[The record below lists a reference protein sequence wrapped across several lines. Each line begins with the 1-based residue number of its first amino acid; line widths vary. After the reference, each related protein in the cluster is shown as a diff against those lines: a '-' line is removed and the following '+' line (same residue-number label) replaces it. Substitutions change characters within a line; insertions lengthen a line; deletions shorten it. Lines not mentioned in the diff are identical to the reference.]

1 MVFLKSVVSP
11 VRYIV
16 SPIIVAN
23 GSGTINTNTK
33 YYSFGGPG
41 WTPLNGDWNADNKD
55 EIGVYQNGNWYLDY
69 NGNGFW
75 DTGDKNYGFGAIG
88 WTPVVGKW

>member
-1 MVFLKSVVSP
+1 MVAVGSLMLIRDITSSV
-11 VRYIV
+11 
-16 SPIIVAN
+16 AA
-23 GSGTINTNTK
+23 
-33 YYSFGGPG
+33 G
-41 WTPLNGDWNADNKD
+41 WTPVTGDWNGDKKD